1 MLCLF
6 ERTSEIRANVPF
18 YKVFL
23 SVEDKYLK
31 LSKVNVSASLKMSFW
46 QQKTG
51 TIQITGDGREPKLC
65 LSAKHHAMPL
75 NSSAIKVH
83 K

>member
-1 MLCLF
+1 MI
-6 ERTSEIRANVPF
+6 IRESKCSL
-18 YKVFL
+18 YKVSL
-23 SVEDKYLK
+23 SVEDKHLK
-31 LSKVNVSASLKMSFW
+31 LSRFNVSASLKMSFW

-51 TIQITGDGREPKLC
+51 TMQTTGDGREQKLC
-65 LSAKHHAMPL
+65 LSAKHYAMPL